1 MKKDRLLKLFLI
13 VVLLVTSII
22 TYSCY
27 GKDKEEVTSLD
38 FYSQKEEISRMYMEQ
53 AILMDMKI
61 QRRKGNY
68 DYFHYYV
75 SGDNI
80 DNYYVSGDY
89 IDSVDSEDK
98 YSLVKAFDDLL
109 DEWEDSN
116 SYWLEG
122 VDYYAYD
129 LTNEMISFSNDN
141 DNLRKDIEV
150 DNKSNLEKYQW
161 IISLSFD
168 ENGIVRV
175 EGNGAS
181 KWENVFYNLTFD
193 QMFKDSYEDIFDLN
207 TFSINNPK
215 NMKIYF
221 AVNKNLPDTCHLIG
235 LLNEGYSISESLI
248 IYVVFVLILIGLIV
262 LFIPIN
268 KLKNIEPFMTIKRI
282 KTLFLFISYV
292 LIVMIWIYM
301 MKVIINCTYN
311 GELAYLLRQE
321 GFSGTVVALVPMINV
336 GGWLVFYSMA
346 LYFIYYVKL
355 LFVDG
360 IKKFIIENTFIYS
373 IYNYFKKKMYE
384 VVKLDLASKKNSI
397 IKKIVFIS
405 SVLISCLLLVIGVV
419 LEFIYRY
426 SFSFVYY
433 CLICFLLMI
442 IFSIMF
448 TLFIKKNIDNIV
460 NDYDTLL
467 EFSGNLAAGEFNN
480 KMEDNLGLFNA
491 LKNEL
496 NCINDGF
503 KDAVSKEV
511 ASQKMKTELI
521 SNVSHDLKTP
531 LTSIMS
537 YIDLLKQP
545 NLSKDETNEYITI
558 LDKNTKRLKTLIED
572 LFEVSKVNSG
582 NIQLN
587 PINLNIYSLI
597 QQVLLEYQEQ
607 FDDHNLQ
614 IKLNTN
620 SDNIICNLDSE
631 KTYRILE
638 NLCQNIYKYALEN
651 TRIYI
656 DIEANEDNVSVI
668 FKNISANEIKQ
679 DGNQLTERF
688 IQGDES
694 RKSEGS
700 GLGLAICKSFV
711 EVQDGKFNV
720 SVDGDLF
727 KAEILLPRNYK

>member
-193 QMFKDSYEDIFDLN
+193 QMVKDSYEDIFDLN

-292 LIVMIWIYM
+292 LIAMIWIYM

>member
-1 MKKDRLLKLFLI
+1 MNKDRLWKLFLI
-13 VVLLVTSII
+13 VVLLITSIV

-38 FYSQKEEISRMYMEQ
+38 FYSQKEEISSMYMKQ
-53 AILMDMKI
+53 AILMDTKI

-75 SGDNI
+75 SGNNI
-80 DNYYVSGDY
+80 DNIV
-89 IDSVDSEDK
+89 EDEL
-98 YSLVKAFDDLL
+98 SLKESINSLL
-109 DEWEDSN
+109 EEWEDSN

-129 LTNEMISFSNDN
+129 LTDEMISFSNDN
-141 DNLRKDIEV
+141 DDLRKNIEI
-150 DNKSNLEKYQW
+150 DNKSDLEKYQW

-168 ENGIVRV
+168 ENGVVKV

-181 KWENVFYNLTFD
+181 KWESVFYNLTFD
-193 QMFKDSYEDIFDLN
+193 QMVKDYYGDIFDLN
-207 TFSINNPK
+207 SFSVNNPK

-248 IYVVFVLILIGLIV
+248 IYVVFVLILIVLIV

-268 KLKNIEPFMTIKRI
+268 KLKNMEPFMTIKRI
-282 KTLFLFISYV
+282 KTLFLFIGYV
-292 LIVMIWIYM
+292 IIAMIWIYM

-373 IYNYFKKKMYE
+373 IYNYFKKNMYE
-384 VVKLDLASKKNSI
+384 IAKLDLASKKNSI
-397 IKKIVFIS
+397 IKRI
-405 SVLISCLLLVIGVV
+405 VLISLVLICCLLLVIGVV

-433 CLICFLLMI
+433 CLICVLLMF
-442 IFSIMF
+442 IFSIML
-448 TLFIKKNIDNIV
+448 TLFIKKSIDNIV
-460 NDYDTLL
+460 NDYNTLL

-480 KMEDNLGLFNA
+480 KMEDNLGLFND

-558 LDKNTKRLKTLIED
+558 LDRSTKRLKTLIED

-597 QQVLLEYQEQ
+597 QQALLEYQEQ
-607 FDDHNLQ
+607 FDNRNLQ

-620 SDNIICNLDSE
+620 SDNIVCNLDSE

-656 DIEANEDNVSVI
+656 DIEANEDNVSII

-679 DGNQLTERF
+679 DANQLTERF

-711 EVQDGKFNV
+711 EVQGGKFNV

-727 KAEILLPRNYK
+727 KTEIVLPRN

>member
-13 VVLLVTSII
+13 VVLLVTSIV

-292 LIVMIWIYM
+292 LIAMIWIYM

>member
-13 VVLLVTSII
+13 VVLLVTSIV

-193 QMFKDSYEDIFDLN
+193 QMVKDSYEDIFDLN

-292 LIVMIWIYM
+292 LIAMIWIYM

>member
-292 LIVMIWIYM
+292 LIAMIWIYM

>member
-13 VVLLVTSII
+13 VVLLVTSIV

-27 GKDKEEVTSLD
+27 GKDKEEVTNLD
-38 FYSQKEEISRMYMEQ
+38 FYSQKDEISRMYMQQ
-53 AILMDMKI
+53 AILMDVKI

-68 DYFHYYV
+68 DSFHHYV

-80 DNYYVSGDY
+80 V
-89 IDSVDSEDK
+89 E
-98 YSLVKAFDDLL
+98 DDLSL
-109 DEWEDSN
+109 SESFNDLLEEWEDSN

-122 VDYYAYD
+122 VDYYVYD
-129 LTNEMISFSNDN
+129 LTDEMISFSNGN
-141 DNLRKDIEV
+141 DDLRSDIEI
-150 DNKSNLEKYQW
+150 DNKVNLEKYQW
-161 IISLSFD
+161 IISLSFNED
-168 ENGIVRV
+168 GLVKV

-193 QMFKDSYEDIFDLN
+193 QMFKEYYDDIFDLN
-207 TFSINNPK
+207 SFSISNPK

-235 LLNEGYSISESLI
+235 LLNEGYSISESLL
-248 IYVVFVLILIGLIV
+248 IYVMFILILIGLIV
-262 LFIPIN
+262 LFIPIS
-268 KLKNIEPFMTIKRI
+268 KLKNMEPFMTIKRI
-282 KTLFLFISYV
+282 KTLFLFIGYV
-292 LIVMIWIYM
+292 IIAMVWIYM

-360 IKKFIIENTFIYS
+360 IKKFIIENTFTYS
-373 IYNYFKKKMYE
+373 MYNYFKKNMYE
-384 VVKLDLASKKNSI
+384 IAKLDLASKKNSI
-397 IKKIVFIS
+397 IKRIVLIS
-405 SVLISCLLLVIGVV
+405 LVLISCLLLVIGVI

-426 SFSFVYY
+426 SFSVIYY
-433 CLICFLLMI
+433 CLICAILMF
-442 IFSIMF
+442 IFSIML
-448 TLFIKKNIDNIV
+448 TLFIKKSVDNIV
-460 NDYDTLL
+460 NDYNILL

-480 KMEDNLGLFNA
+480 KMEDNLGLFND

-537 YIDLLKQP
+537 YVDLLKQP

-558 LDKNTKRLKTLIED
+558 LDRSTRRLKTLIED

-597 QQVLLEYQEQ
+597 QQALLEYQEQ
-607 FDDHNLQ
+607 FDNHNLQ

-656 DIEANEDNVSVI
+656 DIEANEDNVKII

-679 DGNQLTERF
+679 DANQLTERF

-711 EVQDGKFNV
+711 EVQGGKFNV

-727 KAEILLPRNYK
+727 KTEIVLPRN